1 LRFHACLLYLL
12 YAMRP
17 RRRCRVLS
25 LFPRMRESQS
35 ALR

>member
-1 LRFHACLLYLL
+1 
-12 YAMRP
+12 MRP
-17 RRRCRVLS
+17 RLRCRALS

>member
-1 LRFHACLLYLL
+1 
-12 YAMRP
+12 MRP
-17 RRRCRVLS
+17 RRRCRVAS

>member
-17 RRRCRVLS
+17 RRRCRVLN

>member
-1 LRFHACLLYLL
+1 
-12 YAMRP
+12 MRP

-35 ALR
+35 ALL

>member
-1 LRFHACLLYLL
+1 MRLRL
-12 YAMRP
+12 
-17 RRRCRVLS
+17 RCRALT

>member
-1 LRFHACLLYLL
+1 MHT
-12 YAMRP
+12 
-17 RRRCRVLS
+17 RRRCRALR